1 MKTRDWLLFALG
13 CLFACAPASAQSTF
27 GSIVG
32 TVQDASGA
40 VISGSEVDL
49 TNVDHN
55 ATSKTVSNDSGFYEF
70 LNLKP
75 GRYAMSAQKSGFAS
89 VRIVDVL
96 LDARQEKRID
106 VTLGVAG
113 VQQTVEVTADVNVI
127 NTENATISSTM
138 SNQQVTQLPSNYRG
152 GSTSPLAAIVSAPG
166 VQQDDSGAISLGGGL
181 PSMTD
186 FTVDGVSTVNV
197 RLNGPN
203 ANMYPSSE
211 MLGEFRVSA
220 INNNA
225 EFASAG
231 DVTITSKSG
240 ANAWHGGL
248 FEYLQNAFLDAQ
260 TYGAPSKQG
269 KAWNTFG
276 GSFSGPVVLPKL
288 YNGHD
293 KTFFFVDY
301 EGNRHPGSSLVIA
314 TVPTMAMR
322 QGNLNGVPDGTD
334 AMGNPVVVGDPTA
347 PPVIDPSTGNPF
359 PGNQIPMGELNSV
372 SQTLLNVYYP
382 TVASLPQ
389 GGSVVNDYRA
399 LVPLQNTT
407 NGYDVRID
415 QYIGSR
421 NQLFG
426 RWSWKNHPY
435 QNLTGSALLPP
446 TTIAEFDRSLLLS
459 DSFTITPNVV
469 NEFRFGLARGT
480 VNSNFPILGT
490 DAVAKLGLT
499 GLNLA
504 NAHGYG
510 GFPGFD
516 FSDGTSFTSIG
527 LGKQGQIFSQ
537 TMEFTD
543 NIAWIKGKHTMKF
556 GFDLRRLNYRTPN
569 NFAASD
575 DFGSN
580 VFLSGAFSGNAF
592 ADLLLGE
599 PFLSFVAATG
609 PVIDES
615 SNHFAFY
622 GQDEYRVS
630 KSLTLTFGL
639 RWELLPPFKEKF
651 GDIAN
656 FNPANGD
663 VVIPDN
669 SIPAAAA
676 FLYTIN
682 ACPGVVATLPCTH
695 VRTAS
700 EEHWPQGLRYTYW
713 KNFDPRVGIAWRPF
727 GNDKTVF
734 RAGFGIYTISS
745 LGSVA
750 YQLAGIAATDARLF
764 FAFQGPGNPP
774 AFQFPQALLGG
785 GGLDPSQVGS
795 QDFIEGMD
803 PHFRDPTSAQW
814 NVTVERELGKNWSI
828 RSSYIGSNAYRLPEE
843 VDLNQLPPTTTP
855 YDPTLRPYQD
865 WNRLLTVSNI
875 AFANYQA
882 WETQVNHRFGGG
894 LSLQGTYTFAKNL
907 SDANGDA
914 PLRYSGE
921 AGFQTGPSAAGPVG
935 IADRFNLRSMR
946 GNDPGT
952 RRQRALISMLYQ
964 LPFGRGQRY
973 MRNANSFVDGVLGD
987 WQVST
992 ISLVESGPF
1001 MTATI
1006 SPGLSQSNLNEIG
1019 RQIPVRPDQIGNCNL
1034 PHPTPGDWFNAAA
1047 FVPTPPGAGRVGNA
1061 KVGSCVGPR
1070 TVAIAGGLSKNFTLS
1085 ERFRLRFDA
1094 TFTNLLNHPNFAA
1107 PSTVVGTPAFGVT
1120 SSVQTQENAGNRVGQ
1135 LSLRLDF

>member
-1 MKTRDWLLFALG
+1 MKNRHWLLFALG
-13 CLFACAPASAQSTF
+13 CLFACGPASAQSTF

-32 TVQDASGA
+32 TVQDSSGA
-40 VISGSEVDL
+40 VIAASEVGL
-49 TNVDHN
+49 TNVDEN
-55 ATSKTVSNDSGFYEF
+55 TNRKTVSNDAGLYQF

-75 GRYAMSAQKSGFAS
+75 GRYSLSAQKPGFATA
-89 VRIVDVL
+89 RIVNIA
-96 LDARQEKRID
+96 LDARQEKRVD

-113 VQQTVEVTADVNVI
+113 VQQTVEVTAEVTAI

-138 SNQQVTQLPSNYRG
+138 NNAQVTQLPSNYRG
-152 GSTSPLAAIVSAPG
+152 ATTSPLGAIVAAPG
-166 VQQDDSGAISLGGGL
+166 VQQDDSGAISLAGGL

-186 FTVDGVSTVNV
+186 FTVDGVSTTNV
-197 RLNGPN
+197 RFNGPGGGN
-203 ANMYPSSE
+203 VYPSSE

-231 DVTITSKSG
+231 DVTVTSKSG
-240 ANAWHGGL
+240 ANAVHGSL
-248 FEYLQNAFLDAQ
+248 FEYLQNSFLDAKN
-260 TYGAPSKQG
+260 YGFTSKQA

-276 GSFSGPVVLPKL
+276 GSFSGPVVIPRL

-301 EGNRHPGSSLVIA
+301 EGNRHPGSLPVTAS
-314 TVPTMAMR
+314 VPTQAMR
-322 QGNLNGVPDGTD
+322 QGNLNGVPGP
-334 AMGNPVVVGDPTA
+334 AA
-347 PPVIDPSTGNPF
+347 IDPSTGLPF
-359 PGNQIPMGELNSV
+359 PGNQIPVGELSSV

-382 TVASLPQ
+382 LPTTT
-389 GGSVVNDYRA
+389 GGSVLNNYQA
-399 LVPLQNTT
+399 LVPLHNTT
-407 NGYDVRID
+407 NGYDIRID

-426 RWSWKNHPY
+426 RWSWKNHPF
-435 QNLTGSALLPP
+435 QALTGSGLLPP

-469 NEFRFGLARGT
+469 NEFRFGLAR
-480 VNSNFPILGT
+480 VRINSDFPILGT

-499 GLNLA
+499 GLNLT

-510 GFPGFD
+510 GFPGFN
-516 FSDGTSFTSIG
+516 FSDGTGFTSVG

-537 TMEFTD
+537 TTEYTD
-543 NIAWIKGKHTMKF
+543 NIAWIKGKHTTKF

-575 DFGSN
+575 DFGSF
-580 VFLSGAFSGNAF
+580 VFLSGFQAGTFVPFFSGNAF

-599 PFLSFVAATG
+599 PFLSLVFATG
-609 PVIDES
+609 PVIDET

-630 KSLTLTFGL
+630 KSLTLTLGL
-639 RWELLPPFKEKF
+639 RWELLPPFKEKY
-651 GDIAN
+651 GDITN
-656 FNPANGD
+656 FNPVNGD

-669 SIPAAAA
+669 SLPAAAA

-682 ACPGVVATLPCTH
+682 ACPGVVATLPCTN

-700 EEHWPQGLRYTYW
+700 KEGWPQGLRHTYW

-734 RAGFGIYTISS
+734 RGGFGIYTVTS

-750 YQLAGIAATDARLF
+750 YQLAGIAATDARVF
-764 FAFQGPGNPP
+764 VAFQGPGNPP

-785 GGLDPSQVGS
+785 GGLDPSQVGT

-803 PHFRDPTSAQW
+803 PHFRDPATAQW
-814 NVTVERELGKNWSI
+814 NVTMERELGKNWSI
-828 RSSYIGSNAYRLPEE
+828 RSSYIGSNSYRLTEE
-843 VDLNQLPPTTTP
+843 VDLNQLPATTTP
-855 YDPTLRPYQD
+855 YDPTLRPFKD
-865 WNRLLTVSNI
+865 WGRLLTVSNL

-882 WETQVNHRFGGG
+882 WETQVNHRVGAG
-894 LSLQGTYTFAKNL
+894 LSLQGTYTWAKNL
-907 SDANGDA
+907 SNANGDA
-914 PLRYSGE
+914 PLRYVGE
-921 AGFQTGPSAAGPVG
+921 AGFTTGAGAPGPVG

-952 RRQRALISMLYQ
+952 RRHRALISMLYQ
-964 LPFGRGQRY
+964 LPFGRGQRF
-973 MRNANSFVDGVLGD
+973 MRSANAFVNGVLGD

-992 ISLVESGPF
+992 ITLVESGPF

-1006 SPGLSQSNLNEIG
+1006 SPGLSQSNLNEAIRG
-1019 RQIPVRPDQIGNCNL
+1019 IPVRPDQIGNCNL
-1034 PHPTPGDWFNAAA
+1034 PHPIPNPNGNGLVWFNYDA
-1047 FVPTPPGAGRVGNA
+1047 FVPTPSGAARVGNEG
-1061 KVGSCVGPR
+1061 VGSCVGPR
-1070 TVAIAGGLSKNFTLS
+1070 TVAVAGGLSKNFRLS
-1085 ERFRLRFDA
+1085 EKAKLRFEA
-1094 TFTNLLNHPNFAA
+1094 TFTNLLNHPNFA
-1107 PSTVVGTPAFGVT
+1107 PPTIDVTTRENFGVT
-1120 SSVQTQENAGNRVGQ
+1120 STVQTQENGGNRVGQ
-1135 LSLRLDF
+1135 LSLRIDF

>member
-1 MKTRDWLLFALG
+1 MKNRRWLLFVLG

-32 TVQDASGA
+32 TVQDPSGA
-40 VISGSEVDL
+40 VIAASQVEL
-49 TNVDHN
+49 TNVDEN
-55 ATSKTVSNDSGFYEF
+55 TTRKTVSNDAGLYEF
-70 LNLKP
+70 LNVKP
-75 GRYAMSAQKSGFAS
+75 GRYSLSAQKSGFSSA
-89 VRIVDVL
+89 RIVDVV
-96 LDARQEKRID
+96 LDARQEKRVD

-113 VQQTVEVTADVNVI
+113 VQQTVEVTAEISAI

-138 SNQQVTQLPSNYRG
+138 NNQQVTQLPSNYRG
-152 GSTSPLAAIVSAPG
+152 ATTSPLGAIVAAPG
-166 VQQDDSGAISLGGGL
+166 VQQDDSGAISLAGGL

-186 FTVDGVSTVNV
+186 FSVDGVSTTNV

-231 DVTITSKSG
+231 DVTVTSKSG
-240 ANAWHGGL
+240 ANAVHGSL
-248 FEYLQNAFLDAQ
+248 FEYLQNSFLDAK
-260 TYGAPSKQG
+260 TYGSPPGSKKQA

-276 GSFSGPVVLPKL
+276 GSFSGPVVIPKL

-301 EGNRHPGSSLVIA
+301 EGNRHPGSTLVFA
-314 TVPTMAMR
+314 SVPTAAMR
-322 QGNLNGVPDGTD
+322 QGNLNGVPGP
-334 AMGNPVVVGDPTA
+334 AAV
-347 PPVIDPSTGNPF
+347 DPSTGNPF
-359 PGNQIPMGELNSV
+359 PGNQIPIGELSSV
-372 SQTLLNVYYP
+372 SQTLLNAYYP
-382 TVASLPQ
+382 PATPGA
-389 GGSVVNDYRA
+389 GSPGSIVDNYRA
-399 LVPLQNTT
+399 LVPLHNTT

-435 QNLTGSALLPP
+435 QALTASTILPP
-446 TTIAEFDRSLLLS
+446 TTIAEFDRDLVLS
-459 DSFTITPNVV
+459 ESFTITPSVV

-480 VNSNFPILGT
+480 VNSAFPILGT

-499 GLNLA
+499 GLNLT

-516 FSDGTSFTSIG
+516 FSDGTGFTSVG

-537 TMEFTD
+537 TTEFTD
-543 NIAWIKGKHTMKF
+543 NIAWIKGKHTARF

-575 DFGSN
+575 DYGSF

-609 PVIDES
+609 PVIDEA
-615 SNHFAFY
+615 SNHFALY

-639 RWELLPPFKEKF
+639 RWELLPPFTEKF

-656 FNPANGD
+656 FNPVNGD
-663 VVIPDN
+663 VVVPDH
-669 SIPAAAA
+669 SIPPAAA

-682 ACPGVVATLPCTH
+682 ACPGVVATLPCTK
-695 VRTAS
+695 VQTAS
-700 EEHWPQGLRYTYW
+700 KEGWPQGLRYTYW

-734 RAGFGIYTISS
+734 RAGFGVYTISS

-774 AFQFPQALLGG
+774 AFQFPQALVGN

-803 PHFRDPTSAQW
+803 PHFRDPASAQW

-843 VDLNQLPPTTTP
+843 VDLNQLPATTTP
-855 YDPTLRPYQD
+855 YNPALRPFKD
-865 WNRLLTVSNI
+865 WGRLLTVSNI

-882 WETQVNHRFGGG
+882 WETQVNHRFGAG
-894 LSLQGTYTFAKNL
+894 LSLQGTYTLAKNL

-914 PLRYSGE
+914 PLRYVGE
-921 AGFQTGPSAAGPVG
+921 AGFATGPGAAGPVG

-952 RRQRALISMLYQ
+952 RRNRALISMLYQ
-964 LPFGRGQRY
+964 LPFGRGQRF
-973 MRNANSFVDGVLGD
+973 MRNANAFVNGVLGD

-992 ISLVESGPF
+992 IALAESGPF

-1006 SPGLSQSNLNEIG
+1006 SPSLSQSNLNEAG
-1019 RQIPVRPDQIGNCNL
+1019 HGIPVRPDQIGNCNL
-1034 PHPTPGDWFNAAA
+1034 PHPTPQDWFNAAA
-1047 FVPTPPGAGRVGNA
+1047 FVPTPAGAGRVGNA

-1070 TVAIAGGLSKNFTLS
+1070 TVAVAGGLSKNFILS
-1085 ERFRLRFDA
+1085 EKTKLRFDA

-1107 PSTVVGTPAFGVT
+1107 PSTAFGTPAFGVT
-1120 SSVQTQENAGNRVGQ
+1120 NTVQAQENAGNRVGQ
-1135 LSLRLDF
+1135 LSLRVDF

>member
-40 VISGSEVDL
+40 VISGSAVEL
-49 TNVDHN
+49 TNVDEN
-55 ATSKTVSNDSGFYEF
+55 ATRKTVSNDTGLYEF

-75 GRYAMSAQKSGFAS
+75 GRYSLSAQKSGFSSAQ
-89 VRIVDVL
+89 IVNIL
-96 LDARQEKRID
+96 LDARQEKRVD

-113 VQQTVEVTADVNVI
+113 VQQTVEVTANVSVM

-138 SNQQVTQLPSNYRG
+138 NNQQVTQLPSNYRG
-152 GSTSPLAAIVSAPG
+152 ASTSPLAAIVSSPG
-166 VQQDDSGAISLGGGL
+166 VQQDDSGAISLAGGL

-186 FTVDGVSTVNV
+186 FTVDGISSTNV
-197 RLNGPN
+197 RFNGPS
-203 ANMYPSSE
+203 ANVYPSSE
-211 MLGEFRVSA
+211 MLNEFRVSA

-231 DVTITSKSG
+231 DVTITSKGG
-240 ANAWHGGL
+240 ANAVHGSL
-248 FEYLQNAFLDAQ
+248 FEYLQNSFLDAK
-260 TYGAPSKQG
+260 TYGSPPGSKKQA

-276 GSFSGPVVLPKL
+276 GSFSGPVMIPNF

-301 EGNRHPGSSLVIA
+301 EGNRHPGSTLVTA

-322 QGNLNGVPDGTD
+322 QGNLNGVPGGP
-334 AMGNPVVVGDPTA
+334 A
-347 PPVIDPSTGNPF
+347 IDPSTGIPF

-382 TVASLPQ
+382 SVGPLPP

-407 NGYDVRID
+407 NGYDIRID

-435 QNLTGSALLPP
+435 QALTGSGLLPS
-446 TTIAEFDRSLLLS
+446 TTIAEFDRSLLIS
-459 DSFTITPNVV
+459 ESFTITPNVV

-480 VNSNFPILGT
+480 TNSDFPILGT

-499 GLNLA
+499 GLNLT

-516 FSDGTSFTSIG
+516 FSDGTLFTSVG

-543 NIAWIKGKHTMKF
+543 NIAWIKGKHTTKF

-575 DFGSN
+575 DFGSFT
-580 VFLSGAFSGNAF
+580 FLSGAFSGNAF

-609 PVIDES
+609 PVIDET

-639 RWELLPPFKEKF
+639 RWELLPPFTEKF
-651 GDIAN
+651 GDITN
-656 FNPANGD
+656 FNPKNGD

-669 SIPAAAA
+669 SIPAAVA

-682 ACPGVVATLPCTH
+682 ACPGVVATLPCTN

-700 EEHWPQGLRYTYW
+700 KEGWPQGLRYTYW

-750 YQLAGIAATDARLF
+750 YQLAGIAATDARVF
-764 FAFQGPGNPP
+764 VAFQGPGNPP

-803 PHFRDPTSAQW
+803 PHFRDPASAQW

-843 VDLNQLPPTTTP
+843 VNLNQLPPTTTP
-855 YDPTLRPYQD
+855 YDPTLRPFKD
-865 WNRLLTVSNI
+865 WGRLLTVSNI

-882 WETQVNHRFGGG
+882 WDTQVNHRFGGG
-894 LSLQGTYTFAKNL
+894 LYLQGTYTWAKNL

-921 AGFQTGPSAAGPVG
+921 AGFQTGPGAAGPVG
-935 IADRFNLRSMR
+935 IDDRFNLRSMR

-952 RRQRALISMLYQ
+952 RRNRALISMLYQ
-964 LPFGRGQRY
+964 LPFGRGQRF
-973 MRNANSFVDGVLGD
+973 MHNANALVNGVLGD

-992 ISLVESGPF
+992 ITLVESGPF
-1001 MTATI
+1001 ETATI
-1006 SPGLSQSNLNEIG
+1006 SPTLSQSNLNEAIRG
-1019 RQIPVRPDQIGNCNL
+1019 IPVRPDQIGNCNL
-1034 PHPTPGDWFNAAA
+1034 PHPTPGDWFNFDA
-1047 FVPTPPGAGRVGNA
+1047 FVPTPAGAGRVGNA

-1070 TVAIAGGLSKNFTLS
+1070 TVAVAGGLSKNFVLS
-1085 ERFRLRFDA
+1085 EKFRLRFDA

-1107 PSTVVGTPAFGVT
+1107 PTTDVTTRASFGVT
-1120 SSVQTQENAGNRVGQ
+1120 GTVQSQENAGNRVGQ
-1135 LSLRLDF
+1135 LSLRIDF